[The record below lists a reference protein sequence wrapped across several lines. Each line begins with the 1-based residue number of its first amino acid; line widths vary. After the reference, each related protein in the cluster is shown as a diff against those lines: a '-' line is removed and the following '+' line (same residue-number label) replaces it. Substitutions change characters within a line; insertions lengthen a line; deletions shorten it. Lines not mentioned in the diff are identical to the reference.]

1 MYLVVAPPQA
11 RGDRT
16 FVWLSSLKVPQ
27 HAAAQAA
34 LRWSRARQPSEEEL
48 RAFLSS
54 VVVSELPAQ
63 PFDVDR
69 VAALLRQWQ
78 AEDDREEYERL
89 QEKYGW
95 GEEQE
100 GR

>member
-27 HAAAQAA
+27 HAAA
-34 LRWSRARQPSEEEL
+34 LRWSRARQPSEEEF

-89 QEKYGW
+89 QQAHGW
-95 GEEQE
+95 GEG
-100 GR
+100 GRS